1 MEVTN
6 VIHIHKNVPL
16 GNDLKPVSP
25 VLYKPFQS
33 LKRWNVFQFMLER

>member
-25 VLYKPFQS
+25 VLYNHS
-33 LKRWNVFQFMLER
+33 RA